1 MTLASGGVPTPVC
14 EPGRPW
20 PMGVVPALIGGRA
33 GINAAVPAPHAT
45 AVELCLFDDEGRQET
60 ARIRL
65 AARTD
70 NIWHGFVAGP
80 GAGQRYGLRVHGPW
94 QPEAGHRFNPQRLLI
109 DPWTRSLSGPLARL
123 ANEIGYRAS
132 APHQACAHDNAERVP
147 RCRVVDI
154 AEELRAG
161 AAIMPGPET
170 PMART
175 VLYESHVKALTVM
188 HPAVP
193 AEQRGSYAGLASAPM
208 LAHFKR
214 LGITALCLLPVHLH
228 IDEHHLVERGMTNHW
243 GYNTLAFFVPDP
255 RYASVAARR
264 GDADD
269 AGVRAE
275 FRTMVDTL
283 HRHGIEVILDVVY
296 NHSAEGNALGPTLSW
311 RGLDHA
317 AWYALDHHG
326 RHLNPSGCGNT
337 FNMGNPHVVQ
347 MIMDSLR
354 WWVQAYGV
362 DGFRFDL
369 ATALG
374 REPGHGHRF
383 NNQAPLFSAM
393 AQDPVLARIKLIAEP
408 WDIGH
413 AGYQTGHFGAR
424 WHEWNDQFRDTVRA
438 WWLGHPCTR
447 GQIARRLAG
456 SNDLFQA
463 SGRSPLASIN
473 MVTAHDGFTL
483 ADLTAYR
490 HKHNEANGEDNRDG
504 HNHNLS
510 ANGGEEGP
518 SNNTEILQRR
528 AKWRRALLAT
538 LLCAQGTPQLLAGDE
553 MGRSQQG
560 NNNAYCQDNA
570 LTWLDWASA
579 DRALTDFVA
588 ALVHLRQRYPGLR
601 HPQWFHGEDGAT
613 GPLPDIA
620 WRTADGAPPDKFA
633 WERPEGRLLCCVITV
648 GEGSKLAR
656 ERLMLILAAGD
667 HASEVRL
674 PEGTWHI
681 ALDSGIGYVAA
692 PGGPPPVD
700 AIDVLRVVPP
710 SVMVLVQPLE
720 HSARSEPEPS
730 T

>member
-1 MTLASGGVPTPVC
+1 
-14 EPGRPW
+14 
-20 PMGVVPALIGGRA
+20 
-33 GINAAVPAPHAT
+33 
-45 AVELCLFDDEGRQET
+45 
-60 ARIRL
+60 
-65 AARTD
+65 
-70 NIWHGFVAGP
+70 
-80 GAGQRYGLRVHGPW
+80 
-94 QPEAGHRFNPQRLLI
+94 
-109 DPWTRSLSGPLARL
+109 
-123 ANEIGYRAS
+123 
-132 APHQACAHDNAERVP
+132 
-147 RCRVVDI
+147 
-154 AEELRAG
+154 
-161 AAIMPGPET
+161 
-170 PMART
+170 
-175 VLYESHVKALTVM
+175 
-188 HPAVP
+188 
-193 AEQRGSYAGLASAPM
+193 
-208 LAHFKR
+208 
-214 LGITALCLLPVHLH
+214 
-228 IDEHHLVERGMTNHW
+228 
-243 GYNTLAFFVPDP
+243 
-255 RYASVAARR
+255 
-264 GDADD
+264 
-269 AGVRAE
+269 
-275 FRTMVDTL
+275 
-283 HRHGIEVILDVVY
+283 
-296 NHSAEGNALGPTLSW
+296 
-311 RGLDHA
+311 
-317 AWYALDHHG
+317 
-326 RHLNPSGCGNT
+326 
-337 FNMGNPHVVQ
+337 
-347 MIMDSLR
+347 
-354 WWVQAYGV
+354 
-362 DGFRFDL
+362 
-369 ATALG
+369 
-374 REPGHGHRF
+374 
-383 NNQAPLFSAM
+383 
-393 AQDPVLARIKLIAEP
+393 
-408 WDIGH
+408 
-413 AGYQTGHFGAR
+413 
-424 WHEWNDQFRDTVRA
+424 
-438 WWLGHPCTR
+438 
-447 GQIARRLAG
+447 
-456 SNDLFQA
+456 
-463 SGRSPLASIN
+463 

-518 SNNTEILQRR
+518 SNNPEILQRR

-553 MGRSQQG
+553 MGHSQQG

>member
-1 MTLASGGVPTPVC
+1 M
-14 EPGRPW
+14 
-20 PMGVVPALIGGRA
+20 
-33 GINAAVPAPHAT
+33 
-45 AVELCLFDDEGRQET
+45 
-60 ARIRL
+60 
-65 AARTD
+65 
-70 NIWHGFVAGP
+70 
-80 GAGQRYGLRVHGPW
+80 
-94 QPEAGHRFNPQRLLI
+94 
-109 DPWTRSLSGPLARL
+109 
-123 ANEIGYRAS
+123 
-132 APHQACAHDNAERVP
+132 
-147 RCRVVDI
+147 
-154 AEELRAG
+154 
-161 AAIMPGPET
+161 
-170 PMART
+170 
-175 VLYESHVKALTVM
+175 
-188 HPAVP
+188 
-193 AEQRGSYAGLASAPM
+193 
-208 LAHFKR
+208 
-214 LGITALCLLPVHLH
+214 
-228 IDEHHLVERGMTNHW
+228 
-243 GYNTLAFFVPDP
+243 
-255 RYASVAARR
+255 
-264 GDADD
+264 
-269 AGVRAE
+269 
-275 FRTMVDTL
+275 
-283 HRHGIEVILDVVY
+283 
-296 NHSAEGNALGPTLSW
+296 
-311 RGLDHA
+311 
-317 AWYALDHHG
+317 
-326 RHLNPSGCGNT
+326 
-337 FNMGNPHVVQ
+337 
-347 MIMDSLR
+347 
-354 WWVQAYGV
+354 

-518 SNNTEILQRR
+518 SNNPEILQRR

-553 MGRSQQG
+553 MGHSQQG

-633 WERPEGRLLCCVITV
+633 WERPDGRLLCCVITV
-648 GEGSKLAR
+648 GEGSKPAR
-656 ERLMLILAAGD
+656 ERLVLILAAGD

-700 AIDVLRVVPP
+700 ATDVLRVVPP